1 MKTKLHAKVRPHTPE
16 APQVKPKK
24 QKGTFSRVMKA
35 LFRYYPGMTTLTII
49 FLVINAIVS
58 SVPAIFM
65 ENIYSVIEDAQTAGL
80 GWGEVGGDITGNM
93 LVLIGMYVVSLIF
106 GAIHAQLLAI
116 ITQGFLAKMREQM
129 FDGMQD
135 LPIRYFDTHNHG
147 DIMSYYTNDIDSLRQ
162 MIAVS
167 LPQILRSG
175 VMVLT
180 LFVMMLY
187 YSLYLTLI
195 VVVGIVAMTFITK
208 VIGGGSGRFF
218 LEQQRAI
225 GKTEGFIEEMM
236 NGQKVVKV
244 FCHEEEAKRDLTAST
259 TISSSRQT
267 ARTDTRTCSCPS
279 S

>member
-1 MKTKLHAKVRPHTPE
+1 M
-16 APQVKPKK
+16 
-24 QKGTFSRVMKA
+24 
-35 LFRYYPGMTTLTII
+35 LT
-49 FLVINAIVS
+49 
-58 SVPAIFM
+58 
-65 ENIYSVIEDAQTAGL
+65 
-80 GWGEVGGDITGNM
+80 
-93 LVLIGMYVVSLIF
+93 LIGMYVVSLIF

-195 VVVGIVAMTFITK
+195 VVVGIVAMTL
-208 VIGGGSGRFF
+208 RR
-218 LEQQRAI
+218 RA
-225 GKTEGFIEEMM
+225 
-236 NGQKVVKV
+236 
-244 FCHEEEAKRDLTAST
+244 
-259 TISSSRQT
+259 SSR
-267 ARTDTRTCSCPS
+267 R
-279 S
+279 